1 MHKSLMARFIRVAP
15 PLAVLLLFTLASP
28 AHAQTYRCAGA
39 NGQAQWSDRPCARQE
54 KLGMIGPLSDP
65 APRYT
70 ARSLGDARTGEL
82 PAYYEYLS
90 GECRSLN
97 DAVRTAPVRGVG
109 YETQRDLQKE
119 WQRKCG
125 ENASEAMRTY
135 GEAQNAERDRRLAAK
150 EQEHRQTQLARLS
163 QEQCSEMLRI
173 LAVKRKRTDLS
184 DGERTDLKRFEDNY
198 RSRCS

>member
-1 MHKSLMARFIRVAP
+1 MPQRPIARFIRLVP
-15 PLAVLLLFTLASP
+15 TLALLLLLVPASP
-28 AHAQTYRCAGA
+28 VHAQAYRCAGA
-39 NGQAQWSDRPCARQE
+39 NGQMQWSDRPCGRQE

-70 ARSLGDARTGEL
+70 ARAYGDARTGEV

-97 DAVRTAPVRGVG
+97 DAIRTAPVRGVG
-109 YETQRDLQKE
+109 YDTQRDLQKE

-125 ENASEAMRTY
+125 ENASDAMRTY
-135 GEAQNAERDRRLAAK
+135 SEAQNEERNKRRAAK
-150 EQEHRQTQLARLS
+150 EQEQRQTQQARLS

-184 DGERTDLKRFEDNY
+184 DGERTDLRRFEDNY